1 VLIAVL
7 YRPARWLSGG
17 ALLLLLCACSAPL
30 QSTKWRTTPPAQ
42 LDHAVELVDVPFFP
56 QERYQC
62 GPAALATVLAWSGSA
77 VTSESL
83 VNEVYVP
90 ARKGSLQPELL
101 AAARRHAR
109 APYVLRSDVADVLR
123 EVAAG
128 HPVLVLQNLGLSWA
142 PRWHYAVVVGF
153 DLARERVVLRSGTE
167 KRHEVSLALFE
178 RTWRRAHA
186 WAVVVPPPA
195 ELPATAEELPYL
207 RAVTNLETRGD
218 PRAAVEA
225 YRAATRRWPGSS
237 SAWFGLGNSLYA
249 AGDDRA
255 AADAYRRV
263 IELVPSHAA
272 AFNNLAYA
280 LARLGDVAE
289 AVRMAEA
296 AVAVADEDKAKYLE
310 TLQEMRAR
318 RVVPQ

>member
-1 VLIAVL
+1 MPMSLHLHINITKEKIMKRVRSMTRMVAAMLYIAF
-7 YRPARWLSGG
+7 AMLSV
-17 ALLLLLCACSAPL
+17 
-30 QSTKWRTTPPAQ
+30 QTPAQ
-42 LDHAVELVDVPFFP
+42 AAMVGTGEVVAAQQGAFARAQL
-56 QERYQC
+56 
-62 GPAALATVLAWSGSA
+62 PAALATVLAWSGSA

-101 AAARRHAR
+101 AAARRLAR

-195 ELPATAEELPYL
+195 ELPATA
-207 RAVTNLETRGD
+207 
-218 PRAAVEA
+218 
-225 YRAATRRWPGSS
+225 
-237 SAWFGLGNSLYA
+237 
-249 AGDDRA
+249 
-255 AADAYRRV
+255 
-263 IELVPSHAA
+263 
-272 AFNNLAYA
+272 
-280 LARLGDVAE
+280 
-289 AVRMAEA
+289 
-296 AVAVADEDKAKYLE
+296 
-310 TLQEMRAR
+310 
-318 RVVPQ
+318 